1 MSHGFANMYAF
12 GRARQGLMRAVVAL
26 QVLGLLGGRGNNRV
40 AEVQATVDMKLEA
53 EVFSPQWVEE
63 FSADKLGCESGRVSY
78 TWRTAGFGSNINSE

>member
-1 MSHGFANMYAF
+1 MG
-12 GRARQGLMRAVVAL
+12 AVVAL
-26 QVLGLLGGRGNNRV
+26 QVFGLLGGRGNNRV